1 MLASRK
7 HRKRVHSESPRRDEA
22 TPSATPP
29 ISLAVR
35 FRENAPELDAAFA
48 GMSEQVSIQDV
59 EQRYLY
65 ANKAVL
71 ESFGEQLGDVVG
83 RTWQELGAG
92 GEIAATLFAA
102 RDQAIL
108 SGAPVR
114 GEFPYSTDAGE
125 GRVAYVISPLAGAEG
140 EVEGTTTVSGVT
152 AGSPEALADE
162 TAALRYRAVFEH
174 SSQGAMLINGTITSM
189 NPAAETILGL
199 SIEDLKKNAFDD
211 PHWHVVRGDGS
222 AFPVGTNPL
231 SVARVTGEPVIDV
244 LMGFFNPLTGA
255 KRWLVVSA
263 IPVISGDGSEK
274 ENMTLVVFND
284 VTAEHAAGKEHRES
298 RREMEQ
304 QVLDRTTA
312 LYEVRARLAEEVQ
325 QREEADDLA
334 RQSLSG
340 TLRAL
345 ARISEMRDMYTAGHE
360 ERVAGLAQA
369 IAVELGWTTERQRFL
384 SVAASLHD
392 IGKLVVPSEILSKPA
407 SLTRAEFELVK
418 SHPEAG
424 AAILQHITF
433 PWPVADVVAQHH
445 ERLDG
450 SGYPMGLKG
459 DQIRPEAMVIAVA
472 DVVEAVSSHRPYRAA
487 YGVEYAL
494 DQIRAGSGTAFDP
507 EIVDACVAVLEK
519 GEFAFGEA
527 AVFTFGEHTAEPE
540 RQIPA
545 P

>member
-1 MLASRK
+1 MYDRTSAQ
-7 HRKRVHSESPRRDEA
+7 SESPGSDET
-22 TPSATPP
+22 TPIATPP

-35 FRENAPELDAAFA
+35 FRDNAPELDAAFA

-59 EQRYLY
+59 QQRYLY

-92 GEIAATLFAA
+92 GEIAAALFAK
-102 RDQAIL
+102 RDEAML

-114 GEFPYSTDAGE
+114 GEFPYSTDTGE
-125 GRVAYVISPLAGAEG
+125 GVVAYVISPLAGPKG
-140 EVEGTTTVSGVT
+140 EVEGTTTVSSVT
-152 AGSPEALADE
+152 AGSPEALAAE

-174 SSQGAMLINGTITSM
+174 SNQGAMMINGTITSM

-284 VTAEHAAGKEHRES
+284 VTAEHEAAEEHRES
-298 RREMEQ
+298 RLEMEQ
-304 QVLDRTTA
+304 KVLDRTTA
-312 LYEVRARLAEEVQ
+312 LFEVKARLAEEVEH
-325 QREEADDLA
+325 REKADDRA

-369 IAVELGWTTERQRFL
+369 IAVELGWTAERQRFL

-407 SLTRAEFELVK
+407 SLTLAEFELVK

-450 SGYPMGLKG
+450 SGYPLGLKG

-472 DVVEAVSSHRPYRAA
+472 DVVEAVASHRPYRAA
-487 YGVEYAL
+487 HGVEYAL
-494 DQIRAGSGTAFDP
+494 ELIRAGRGTAFDA
-507 EIVDACVAVLEK
+507 EIVDACAAVFEK

-527 AVFTFGEHTAEPE
+527 MVFTFGEHTAEPG
-540 RQIPA
+540 RQAPA